1 MNAITTQLQ
10 IAPTDSDVV
19 ERRAEQRTR
28 TLKTGK
34 LIFGT
39 LSQSIIDCLIVDLSP
54 SGARLEMRLPTA
66 IPETVFLQFA
76 DGTTRAARRRWTR
89 GNHIG
94 LQLLPK

>member
-1 MNAITTQLQ
+1 MSAIPTQLK
-10 IAPTDSDVV
+10 IASIGGDVV
-19 ERRAEQRTR
+19 ERRAEHRTR

-39 LSQSIIDCLIVDLSP
+39 LGQSVIDCLIVDLSP
-54 SGARLEMRLPTA
+54 SGAGLEMRVPTV

-89 GNHIG
+89 GNRIG
-94 LQLLPK
+94 LQLLPQ